1 MLIQTTNKKCWCF
14 LTNLVAL
21 SSIMMATGC
30 SPEQSINPQLSI
42 APNPIASKPAAD
54 KQTVYPLVLKDAC
67 GAEITIPSEPNRVA
81 VDNAELNDF
90 MKVIGAS
97 DKIVEVTEDSASSLW
112 GARERIIAKSKP
124 DFFLYP
130 APSVLVYPGS
140 EMCMNILS
148 FRTLGFPIWVT
159 GHSEIDQ
166 IASDMLTVGIILNRR
181 EPAEQASD
189 KLGKAIAQVK
199 EARQG
204 LPLKKVYWERG
215 YNRSFS
221 KNNQVTSVGVGKN
234 SLEDDMLSL
243 AGGENILP
251 WIENQN
257 PDSIAVELE
266 QLRKADPDL
275 ILYQNYFRSPEY
287 VPPKEREEWQNLR
300 AIRASQL
307 YAYPFDE
314 MRYSELSDN
323 LMTLLKSIHPEAI
336 SRITENK

>member
-1 MLIQTTNKKCWCF
+1 M
-14 LTNLVAL
+14 
-21 SSIMMATGC
+21 
-30 SPEQSINPQLSI
+30 
-42 APNPIASKPAAD
+42 
-54 KQTVYPLVLKDAC
+54 VLKDAC
-67 GAEITIPSEPNRVA
+67 GAEVTIPSEPQRVA

-90 MKVIGAS
+90 MKVIGAG

-130 APSVLVYPGS
+130 APSVLIYPGS
-140 EMCMNILS
+140 EMCMNIQTGS
-148 FRTLGFPIWVT
+148 RTLGFPIWVT
-159 GHSEIDQ
+159 GHSEINQ

-181 EPAEQASD
+181 ESAEQASD
-189 KLGKAIAQVK
+189 KLGKTIAQVK

-204 LPLKKVYWERG
+204 LPMKKVYWERG

-234 SLEDDMLSL
+234 TLEDDLLSL

-251 WIENQN
+251 WVENQN
-257 PDSIAVELE
+257 PASIPVALE
-266 QLRKADPDL
+266 QLLKADPDL

-287 VPPKEREEWQNLR
+287 VPLKEREEWQSLR
-300 AIRASQL
+300 AIRTSQL
-307 YAYPFDE
+307 YVYPFDE
-314 MRYSELSDN
+314 MRYSELSEN
-323 LMTLLKSIHPEAI
+323 LMTLLQAIHPEAI